1 MTTLFFII
9 AIAIGGIASW
19 QVFNWMYGNKLRDN
33 KDQLRQESTIL
44 LEKIEKVCKV
54 VVAEG
59 YFTEIYDHNSPKEF
73 LWFWN
78 SNKKA
83 LVVTKAKVSVG
94 FDFAKMKVRRDETNR
109 KLIIEEMPSAEVL
122 SIDTDYKFYDI
133 NQGWLNKFKNEDY
146 TQILAES
153 KRLMHE
159 KALQSDLPMI
169 ANRQATMMMQQLAL
183 SMNWE
188 LDILKLAIVPPNLIG
203 NAIKQQQLP
212 SAESTDF
219 EEVR

>member
-1 MTTLFFII
+1 MTTLIFVI
-9 AIAIGGIASW
+9 AVAIGGIASW
-19 QVFNWMYGNKLRDN
+19 QIFNWMYGNKLRDN
-33 KDQLRQESTIL
+33 KDMLRQESTIL
-44 LEKIEKVCKV
+44 LEKLEKVCKV

-78 SNKKA
+78 SHKKA

-94 FDFAKMKVRRDETNR
+94 FDFAKMKVRRDESNR
-109 KLIIEEMPSAEVL
+109 KLIIDEMPLAEVL

-188 LDILKLAIVPPNLIG
+188 LDIQKLATVPPNLIG
-203 NAIKQQQLP
+203 NTITQQQLP
-212 SAESTDF
+212 SAEATDF